1 VGALVV
7 WAACWL
13 CGTAALV
20 AARRRGARVEL
31 KMRRRLAPVIALE
44 HLALAAAL
52 GSGVWLMA
60 ALDLDL
66 GQRRWLD
73 VKLGLVAFLVLP
85 LEGMHAWVT
94 HGWIA
99 RGLGETHT
107 PPFSRTLE
115 RGIGMDDMVR
125 ALSALLLG
133 LAVPLLAWLSLAE
146 PF

>member
-1 VGALVV
+1 MV
-7 WAACWL
+7 WGACWL
-13 CGTAALV
+13 CGTAALLG
-20 AARRRGARVEL
+20 ARRRGARIEL
-31 KMRRRLAPVIALE
+31 ETRRRLAPVVALE
-44 HLALAAAL
+44 HVALAAAFV
-52 GSGVWLMA
+52 SGAWLMA

-99 RGLGETHT
+99 RGLRETPA

-133 LAVPLLAWLSLAE
+133 VAVPLLVWLSLAE

>member
-1 VGALVV
+1 MS
-7 WAACWL
+7 
-13 CGTAALV
+13 
-20 AARRRGARVEL
+20 ARRGGAPREL
-31 KMRRRLAPVIALE
+31 AARRRLAPVVALE

-52 GSGVWLMA
+52 GSGGWWMA
-60 ALDLDL
+60 ALGLDL
-66 GQRRWLD
+66 GQHRWLD

-85 LEGMHAWVT
+85 LEGMHAWVA

-99 RGLGETHT
+99 RGLRETRT

-133 LAVPLLAWLSLAE
+133 IAVPLLAWLSLAE

>member
-1 VGALVV
+1 MV
-7 WAACWL
+7 WGACWL

-20 AARRRGARVEL
+20 GARRRGVRIEL
-31 KMRRRLAPVIALE
+31 ETRRRLAPIVALE
-44 HLALAAAL
+44 HVALAAAFV
-52 GSGVWLMA
+52 SGVGLMA
-60 ALDLDL
+60 VLDLDL

-73 VKLGLVAFLVLP
+73 VKLGLVAFLVAP

-99 RGLGETHT
+99 RGLRETRT
-107 PPFSRTLE
+107 PPYSRRLE

-133 LAVPLLAWLSLAE
+133 VAVPLLVWLSLAE